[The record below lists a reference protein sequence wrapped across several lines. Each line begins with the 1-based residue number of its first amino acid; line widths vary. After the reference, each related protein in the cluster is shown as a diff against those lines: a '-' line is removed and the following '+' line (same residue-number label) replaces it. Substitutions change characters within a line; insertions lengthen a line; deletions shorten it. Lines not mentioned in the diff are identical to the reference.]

1 MLEHGSCKIFTIS
14 QNRNEYKRMRRTL
27 ADTKNS
33 FETSLVN
40 DTLIADAIDQL
51 KDSKELY
58 LIHDPSDIRK
68 PHSEKIE
75 TLGKVRDLNGNI
87 INGYSTYNI
96 VGVEHKH
103 HKVHLLSHGLYSN
116 NDPKFLKAKE
126 VKSIKDGKDFD
137 GDAEKKVLY

>member
-58 LIHDPSDIRK
+58 LIH
-68 PHSEKIE
+68 
-75 TLGKVRDLNGNI
+75 VN
-87 INGYSTYNI
+87 
-96 VGVEHKH
+96 V
-103 HKVHLLSHGLYSN
+103 
-116 NDPKFLKAKE
+116 
-126 VKSIKDGKDFD
+126 
-137 GDAEKKVLY
+137 